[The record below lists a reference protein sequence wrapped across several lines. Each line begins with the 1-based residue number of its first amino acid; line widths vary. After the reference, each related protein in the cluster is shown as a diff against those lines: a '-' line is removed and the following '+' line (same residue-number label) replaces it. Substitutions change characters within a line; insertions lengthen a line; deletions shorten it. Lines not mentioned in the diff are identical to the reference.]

1 MIKSRVSSTLLIS
14 LFVVAGAWAE
24 TGSDPVVGSVL
35 TGVNAEMV
43 NTKGYRA
50 TQLLGSGIYNDKG
63 ANIGVLEDFIVSSDK
78 SISVAIVGVGGFLGV
93 GDRSVAVPVD
103 LFETNDKGQTV
114 LPGASKEQLEALPAF
129 IYAD

>member
-1 MIKSRVSSTLLIS
+1 MAKSKISYTLLVT
-14 LFVVAGAWAE
+14 LFVVTGAWAE

-35 TGVNAEMV
+35 TGVNAELV
-43 NTKGYRA
+43 DTKGYRA
-50 TQLLGSGIYNDKG
+50 TRLLGSGVYNDKG
-63 ANIGVLEDFIVSSDK
+63 ANIGVLEDFIISSDN
-78 SISVAIVGVGGFLGV
+78 SISVAILSVGGFLGV

-103 LFETNDKGQTV
+103 LLTANDKGQTV